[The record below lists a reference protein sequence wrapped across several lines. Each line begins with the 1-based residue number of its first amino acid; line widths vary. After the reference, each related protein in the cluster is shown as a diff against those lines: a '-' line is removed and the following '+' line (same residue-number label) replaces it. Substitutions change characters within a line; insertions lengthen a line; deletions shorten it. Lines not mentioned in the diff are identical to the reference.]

1 MSTPPAAV
9 GGALPARMRPRFRIL
24 WFLIV
29 AALSGLSC
37 MAATT
42 AGASSLDQ
50 LHSQLNT
57 QQARQQSLTASI
69 GSLNHL
75 IASLDSQITL
85 VQNRE
90 ATLSGELADDRTKL
104 ARVQVQL
111 KQERARL
118 VLLRRRLATARLRLS
133 RQLVGSYESAKPDL
147 VSVVLNAHGFND
159 LLEQIDFLGRAEHAQ
174 QSVIT
179 ATRVAKAQADQ
190 AATRLAQLQ
199 RTDRQIT
206 QATAIQVRAV
216 AGMNALLQSKQ
227 GALQSARGAQ
237 QSALAASRTRGAAL
251 QTQIKHVEAQQAA
264 AEAAAR
270 RAAQAPA
277 PSSPNPLGPTG
288 GSGGWAIPYAIVLC
302 ESGGQNLPPNSAGA
316 SGYYQIIP
324 STWKL
329 FGGTGPAAYLTSKA
343 EQDAV
348 ASRIWRG
355 GAGASNWVC
364 AGIVGIH

>member
-1 MSTPPAAV
+1 MPSSH
-9 GGALPARMRPRFRIL
+9 RIL
-24 WFLIV
+24 PPLV
-29 AALSGLSC
+29 AALVV
-37 MAATT
+37 AAAALALMTGASP
-42 AGASSLDQ
+42 AGASGLGH
-50 LHSQLNT
+50 LHSQLSA

-85 VQNRE
+85 VENRE
-90 ATLSGELADDRTKL
+90 ATLSNELADDRAKL
-104 ARVQVQL
+104 ARVQVAL

-118 VLLRRRLATARLRLS
+118 VLLHHRLATARVRLS

-190 AATRLAQLQ
+190 AATRLAQLE
-199 RTDRQIT
+199 RTDQQIT

-216 AGMNALLQSKQ
+216 AGMNALLHSKQ

-237 QSALAASRTRGAAL
+237 QSALAASRTRGAQL
-251 QTQIKHVEAQQAA
+251 QTQIKHVQAQQAA

-270 RAAQAPA
+270 RAAEAPA
-277 PSSPNPLGPTG
+277 PTTSANPLGPTG

-329 FGGTGPAAYLTSKA
+329 FGGTGPAAYLSSKA

>member
-1 MSTPPAAV
+1 
-9 GGALPARMRPRFRIL
+9 MRSSHRIL
-24 WFLIV
+24 PSFV
-29 AALSGLSC
+29 AALVAVG
-37 MAATT
+37 AALAVLVSSTS
-42 AGASSLDQ
+42 ADASSLGQ
-50 LHSQLNT
+50 LHSQLGA
-57 QQARQQSLTASI
+57 QQARQDSLTASI
-69 GSLNHL
+69 SSLNRL
-75 IASLDSQITL
+75 IDSLDSQISL
-85 VQNRE
+85 VENRE
-90 ATLSGELADDRTKL
+90 AALANDLASDRAKL

-118 VLLRRRLATARLRLS
+118 VMLRHRLATARARLS
-133 RQLVGSYESAKPDL
+133 RQLVGSYESSKPDL
-147 VSVVLNAHGFND
+147 VSVVLNAHGFSD
-159 LLEQIDFLGRAEHAQ
+159 LLEQIDFLGRAEHVQ
-174 QSVIT
+174 QSTIT

-190 AATRLAQLQ
+190 AARRLATLQ

-206 QATAIQVRAV
+206 QATAVQVRAV
-216 AGMNALLQSKQ
+216 AGMNTLLHSKQ

-237 QSALAASRTRGAAL
+237 QSALAASRMRGAQL
-251 QTQIKHVEAQQAA
+251 RMQIRHVEAQQAA

-277 PSSPNPLGPTG
+277 PTSPNPLGPTG
-288 GSGGWAIPYAIVLC
+288 GSGGWTIPYAIVLC

-324 STWKL
+324 GTWKL
-329 FGGTGPAAYLTSKA
+329 FGGSGPAAYLASKA

>member
-1 MSTPPAAV
+1 MPSSH
-9 GGALPARMRPRFRIL
+9 RIL
-24 WFLIV
+24 PSLV
-29 AALSGLSC
+29 AAL
-37 MAATT
+37 AAGAAALALMTGASS
-42 AGASSLDQ
+42 AGASSLGQ
-50 LHSQLNT
+50 LHSQLGA
-57 QQARQQSLTASI
+57 QQERQQSLAASI

-85 VQNRE
+85 VENRE
-90 ATLSGELADDRTKL
+90 ATLATELADDRAKL
-104 ARVQVQL
+104 VHVHGQL
-111 KQERARL
+111 TQERARL
-118 VLLRRRLATARLRLS
+118 VLLRHRLATARVRLS

-179 ATRVAKAQADQ
+179 ATRVAKARADE
-190 AATRLAQLQ
+190 AAQRLAQLQ
-199 RTDRQIT
+199 RTDTQIT

-216 AGMNALLQSKQ
+216 AGMNTLLHSKQ
-227 GALQSARGAQ
+227 GALQSARAAQ
-237 QSALAASRTRGAAL
+237 QSALAASQARGAQL
-251 QTQIKHVEAQQAA
+251 RTQIKHVEAQQAA

-277 PSSPNPLGPTG
+277 PTGPNPLGPTG

-329 FGGTGPAAYLTSKA
+329 FGGSGPAAYLASKG

>member
-1 MSTPPAAV
+1 MRSSHRILPILAAALVAVGAAAAV
-9 GGALPARMRPRFRIL
+9 LVSSPSAN
-24 WFLIV
+24 
-29 AALSGLSC
+29 
-37 MAATT
+37 
-42 AGASSLDQ
+42 ASSLGQ
-50 LHSQLNT
+50 LHSQLGA
-57 QQARQQSLTASI
+57 QQSRQHSLTASI
-69 GSLNHL
+69 SSLNGL
-75 IASLDSQITL
+75 IDSLDSQISL
-85 VQNRE
+85 VESRE
-90 ATLSGELADDRTKL
+90 AALADQLAKDRAKL
-104 ARVQVQL
+104 ARVQVGL

-118 VLLRRRLATARLRLS
+118 VLLRHRLATARARLS
-133 RQLVGSYESAKPDL
+133 RQLVGSYESSKPDL
-147 VSVVLNAHGFND
+147 VSVVLNAHGFSD
-159 LLEQIDFLGRAEHAQ
+159 LLEQIDFLGRAEHVQ

-190 AATRLAQLQ
+190 AARRLATLE

-206 QATAIQVRAV
+206 QATAVQVRAV
-216 AGMNALLQSKQ
+216 AGMNALLHSKE

-237 QSALAASRTRGAAL
+237 QSALAASRTRGAQL
-251 QTQIKHVEAQQAA
+251 RRQIHHVEAQQAA

-277 PSSPNPLGPTG
+277 PTSPANPLGPTG

-302 ESGGQNLPPNSAGA
+302 ESGGQDLPPNSAGA

-329 FGGTGPAAYLTSKA
+329 FGGSGPAAYLASKA

>member
-1 MSTPPAAV
+1 
-9 GGALPARMRPRFRIL
+9 MRSSHRIL
-24 WFLIV
+24 QSFV
-29 AALSGLSC
+29 AALVAVGAIL
-37 MAATT
+37 AALMGSTS
-42 AGASSLDQ
+42 AGASSLGQ
-50 LHSQLNT
+50 LHSQLGA
-57 QQARQQSLTASI
+57 QQARQHSLTASI
-69 GSLNHL
+69 SSLNQL
-75 IASLDSQITL
+75 IDALNSQISL
-85 VQNRE
+85 VENRE
-90 ATLSGELADDRTKL
+90 AALANDLANDRAKL
-104 ARVQVQL
+104 ARVQQQL
-111 KQERARL
+111 KLERARL
-118 VLLRRRLATARLRLS
+118 VMLRHRLAIARVRLS
-133 RQLVGSYESAKPDL
+133 RQLVGSYESSKPDL
-147 VSVVLNAHGFND
+147 VSVVLNAHGFSD
-159 LLEQIDFLGRAEHAQ
+159 LLEQIDFLGRAEHVQ

-190 AATRLAQLQ
+190 AARRLATLQ

-206 QATAIQVRAV
+206 QATAVQVRAV
-216 AGMNALLQSKQ
+216 AGMNSLLHSKQ

-237 QSALAASRTRGAAL
+237 QSALAASRTRGARL
-251 QTQIKHVEAQQAA
+251 RTQIRHVEAQQAA

-277 PSSPNPLGPTG
+277 PTSPTNPLGPTG
-288 GSGGWAIPYAIVLC
+288 GNGGWAIPYAIVLC

-329 FGGTGPAAYLTSKA
+329 FGGSGPAAYLASKA

>member
-1 MSTPPAAV
+1 M
-9 GGALPARMRPRFRIL
+9 ARMSSLHRIL
-24 WFLIV
+24 PSLV
-29 AALSGLSC
+29 AALV
-37 MAATT
+37 AAAAALVLMTGASP
-42 AGASSLDQ
+42 AGASSLGA
-50 LHSQLNT
+50 LHSQLSA
-57 QQARQQSLTASI
+57 QQARQQSLRASI

-75 IASLDSQITL
+75 IASLDSQVTL
-85 VQNRE
+85 VENRE
-90 ATLSGELADDRTKL
+90 ATLAGELADDRAKL
-104 ARVQVQL
+104 ARVQVAL
-111 KQERARL
+111 TQERARL
-118 VLLRRRLATARLRLS
+118 VLLRHRLAIARVRLS

-147 VSVVLNAHGFND
+147 VSVVLNAHGFSD

-174 QSVIT
+174 QDVIT
-179 ATRVAKAQADQ
+179 ATRVAKTQADQ
-190 AATRLAQLQ
+190 AAARLAQLE

-206 QATAIQVRAV
+206 EATAIQVRAV
-216 AGMNALLQSKQ
+216 AGMNMLLHSKQ

-237 QSALAASRTRGAAL
+237 QSALAASRARGAQL
-251 QTQIKHVEAQQAA
+251 QTEIKHVEAQQAA

-288 GSGGWAIPYAIVLC
+288 GSSGWAIPYAIVLC

>member
-1 MSTPPAAV
+1 MPSSH
-9 GGALPARMRPRFRIL
+9 RIL
-24 WFLIV
+24 SSLV
-29 AALSGLSC
+29 AALV
-37 MAATT
+37 AAAVAVALLTGASS
-42 AGASSLDQ
+42 AGASSLGQ
-50 LHSQLNT
+50 LHSQLGA

-69 GSLNHL
+69 DSMNHL
-75 IASLDSQITL
+75 IASLDSQISL

-90 ATLSGELADDRTKL
+90 AALATELADDRAKL
-104 ARVQVQL
+104 ARVQVSLQ
-111 KQERARL
+111 KERARL
-118 VLLRRRLATARLRLS
+118 VVLRHRLAIARLRLS

-147 VSVVLNAHGFND
+147 VSVVLNARGFNS
-159 LLEQIDFLGRAEHAQ
+159 LLEQVSFLGQAEHAQ
-174 QSVIT
+174 QTVIT

-190 AATRLAQLQ
+190 AAQRLAALQ
-199 RTDRQIT
+199 RTDTQIT

-216 AGMNALLQSKQ
+216 AGMNMLLQSKE
-227 GALQSARGAQ
+227 GALQSARAAQ
-237 QSALAASRTRGAAL
+237 QSALAASRARGAQLRA
-251 QTQIKHVEAQQAA
+251 QIRHVEAEQAA

-270 RAAQAPA
+270 RAAQAQAQTQA
-277 PSSPNPLGPTG
+277 PTSSGALGPTG

-329 FGGTGPAAYLTSKA
+329 FGGTGPAAYLASKA

-348 ASRIWRG
+348 ATRIWNG